1 MGAKTLAFGK
11 SGNCLVFISGD
22 NDYSEQEWAEY
33 VRFVRKAL
41 GTDMIPRGLVISGD
55 AVPTARQRQQLNEL
69 LSSVDNLKVAV
80 LSGSVVGRGIVTALS
95 WFNSGY
101 RAFPP
106 YALDEA
112 LRYLELHGAVAN
124 DVKQLVDKLRL
135 EIRS

>member
-11 SGNCLVFISGD
+11 SANCLVFISGD
-22 NDYSEQEWAEY
+22 NDYNEQEWLDY
-33 VRFVRKAL
+33 IRFVKRSL
-41 GTDMIPRGLVISGD
+41 GDVIPRGLVIAGD

-69 LSSVDNLKVAV
+69 LSAVQNLKVAV

-112 LRYLELHGAVAN
+112 LRYLDLNGAVASE
-124 DVKQLVDKLRL
+124 VKQLVDRLRL
-135 EIRS
+135 EIRG

>member
-1 MGAKTLAFGK
+1 MGAKTLAYGK
-11 SGNCLVFISGD
+11 TGNCLVFVAGD
-22 NDYSEQEWAEY
+22 NDYTEQEWSEY
-33 VRFVRKAL
+33 IRYVKKTL
-41 GTDMIPRGLVISGD
+41 GTDMLPRALVIAGD

-69 LSSVDNLKVAV
+69 LSPVENLKVAV

-112 LRYLELHGAVAN
+112 LRYLELQGAVAN
-124 DVKQLVDKLRL
+124 DVKQMVDRLRL
-135 EIRS
+135 EIRA

>member
-1 MGAKTLAFGK
+1 MGAKTLAYGK
-11 SGNCLVFISGD
+11 TGNCLVFVAGD
-22 NDYSEQEWAEY
+22 NDYAEQEWAEY
-33 VRFVRKAL
+33 IRFVRKAL
-41 GTDMIPRGLVISGD
+41 GTDLIRRALVIAGD

-69 LSSVDNLKVAV
+69 LSSVEDIRVAV

-112 LRYLELHGAVAN
+112 LRYLEFQGTMVN
-124 DVKQLVDKLRL
+124 DVKQIVDRLRL
-135 EIRS
+135 EIRP